1 MGNECREK
9 ADKDGQTDIDTKTG
23 IKKNGKKERVREIRQ
38 VTNAMV

>member
-9 ADKDGQTDIDTKTG
+9 ADKDGQTDIAKKPAIKTT
-23 IKKNGKKERVREIRQ
+23 GKKERAREIRQ